1 MKRRTFNPTPYPKI
15 TDYLVERCE
24 AAGVKLWNV
33 VWAGGSV
40 QRHRTVMAFLKG
52 NAYFPVEWIDRVIEG
67 LKLDPAY
74 FLRVYMAN
82 YKPELLKLVD
92 KYGDKP
98 PFTAAELKLIA
109 EVRLHS
115 HRMEGVS
122 VTTVPEGTTMI
133 FVR

>member
-1 MKRRTFNPTPYPKI
+1 M
-15 TDYLVERCE
+15 
-24 AAGVKLWNV
+24 
-33 VWAGGSV
+33 
-40 QRHRTVMAFLKG
+40 
-52 NAYFPVEWIDRVIEG
+52 IEG
-67 LKLDPAY
+67 LKLDSAY

-82 YKPELLKLVD
+82 YMPELLKLVD